1 MAKIIWKDVAGY
13 EGAYQVSSAGEV
25 RRIKGGKGAAVCCKK
40 LTVCPATGYLKVALW
55 SHNKGVTHLVHR
67 LVAKAFVQGDDSLTV
82 NHIDGNKLNNVPSN
96 LEWITKADN
105 TRHQHAT
112 GLASSA
118 TQYKPKKIPPE
129 DYERIV
135 ERYDEGEPCD
145 FIALDY
151 NCSQPAISWVIK
163 KYMV

>member
-1 MAKIIWKDVAGY
+1 MWRKIDGHPY
-13 EGAYQVSSAGEV
+13 EVNDRGEV
-25 RRIKGGKGAAVCCKK
+25 KRVGSSELKVPSVDRH
-40 LTVCPATGYLKVALW
+40 GYLVLQLW
-55 SHNKGVTHLVHR
+55 ANNRGRKHYVHR
-67 LVAKAFVQGDDSLTV
+67 LVAKAFVPGDDSLTV
-82 NHIDGNKLNNVPSN
+82 NHIDGNKLNNAPSN

-135 ERYDEGEPCD
+135 DYLQRYDEGEPCD

-163 KYMV
+163 KYELCKKYMV